1 MHFLRHFMGI
11 WPPGGARVRYYEG
24 LSQNFVCDH
33 QVLFAYSVLR
43 HILPCNHYMWALLRL
58 KTVRNAFFTCFYVN
72 LSVFQSGYGEGVA
85 GFYDFGKKKKGLS
98 TRFDVTFPKV
108 ICCQNFLQISSHGAS
123 ARDSRSMGHMP
134 YGFTVLVIQNI

>member
-24 LSQNFVCDH
+24 LSQNFVSDH

-72 LSVFQSGYGEGVA
+72 LNVFQSGYGEGVA
-85 GFYDFGKKKKGLS
+85 GFYDFGNKKKDFRLDSMSLS
-98 TRFDVTFPKV
+98 
-108 ICCQNFLQISSHGAS
+108 QN
-123 ARDSRSMGHMP
+123 
-134 YGFTVLVIQNI
+134 